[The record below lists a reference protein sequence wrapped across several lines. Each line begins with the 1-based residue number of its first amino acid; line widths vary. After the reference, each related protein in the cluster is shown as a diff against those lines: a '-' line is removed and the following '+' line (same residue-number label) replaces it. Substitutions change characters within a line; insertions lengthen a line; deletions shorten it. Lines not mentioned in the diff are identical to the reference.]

1 MSEEIQNVGAKGKAL
16 VIFAVAFILF
26 ISLWRY
32 VYRVNSVMAVYF
44 LINSL

>member
-16 VIFAVAFILF
+16 VIFVVAFILF

-32 VYRVNSVMAVYF
+32 VYRVNNVMEFPY
-44 LINSL
+44 

>member
-16 VIFAVAFILF
+16 AIFVVGFILF

-32 VYRVNSVMAVYF
+32 VYRVNAVMEFPY
-44 LINSL
+44 